1 MSQTLTIHH
10 ELAEVVIKAGDDV
23 NQTRLKK
30 LIRNTLDQYQQED
43 RIPAQQVHDDAKAR
57 HGENYQ
63 TPGYYLRLYRLRAD
77 MTQADLAK
85 KTGIRQHHLSEME
98 NNKRSLGKA
107 NAKKLAVELNC
118 DYRNLM

>member
-23 NQTRLKK
+23 NQSRLKK
-30 LIRNTLDQYQQED
+30 LIRSTLDQYEQEAHM
-43 RIPAQQVHDDAKAR
+43 PAQQVHDDAKAR
-57 HGENYQ
+57 QGENYR
-63 TPGYYLRLYRLRAD
+63 TPGYYLRLYRFRAD
-77 MTQADLAK
+77 MTQAQLSN

-107 NAKKLAVELNC
+107 NAKKLATILNC